1 VNQSSFIAAVLLAG
15 FVLFLAA
22 KGRLTAYTAVLWGA
36 TSAPLASGV
45 TTQTQPGD
53 KIIPIPGTPG
63 LNLSNP
69 FAGLPSW
76 VGSILGGSL

>member
-1 VNQSSFIAAVLLAG
+1 MNQSSYIAAALLAG

-36 TSAPLASGV
+36 TAAPVSSVSTETKASDN
-45 TTQTQPGD
+45 T
-53 KIIPIPGTPG
+53 ISIPGTSG

-76 VGSILGGSL
+76 VVTILGGSL

>member
-1 VNQSSFIAAVLLAG
+1 MNQSSYIAAVLLAG

-36 TSAPLASGV
+36 TSASSASSV
-45 TTQTQPGD
+45 ATQTQPSD
-53 KIIPIPGTPG
+53 SVIPIPGTSG

-69 FAGLPSW
+69 FAGMPSW
-76 VGSILGGSL
+76 IGAILGGS

>member
-1 VNQSSFIAAVLLAG
+1 MNQSSFIAAALLAG

-36 TSAPLASGV
+36 TSASAASGV
-45 TTQTQPGD
+45 STQTQPGD
-53 KIIPIPGTPG
+53 KTIGIPGTSG

>member
-1 VNQSSFIAAVLLAG
+1 LNQSSFIAAVLLAG

-36 TSAPLASGV
+36 TSASLASGV
-45 TTQTQPGD
+45 TTQTQPSD
-53 KIIPIPGTPG
+53 KTVSIPGTSG